1 MDNSEYKYIENSK
14 AGVVVCLMQ
23 RQDFIDEV
31 SYYALNKLG
40 RIIWNSKAIQHF
52 DFKKI
57 FTDAISNFLDAEV
70 PQGDVRTIARCNF
83 EAGDTFDSEVGRIIA
98 SRRMDLQIAQIALG
112 LLDSI
117 YEDFDFFLNE
127 VGKRGVN
134 IEKYCNALQIDIIE
148 FGE

>member
-23 RQDFIDEV
+23 RQDLIDEV

-70 PQGDVRTIARCNF
+70 PQGDVRTLARCNF

-134 IEKYCNALQIDIIE
+134 IEKYCNALQKDIIE

>member
-1 MDNSEYKYIENSK
+1 MDNSGYKYIENSK

-31 SYYALNKLG
+31 SYYALNKLA
-40 RIIWNSKAIQHF
+40 RIVWNSKAIQHF

-83 EAGDTFDSEVGRIIA
+83 EAGDTFDSDVGRIIA

-134 IEKYCNALQIDIIE
+134 IERYCNALQKDIAE

>member
-112 LLDSI
+112 LLNCI
-117 YEDFDFFLNE
+117 YEDFDFFLDE
-127 VGKRGVN
+127 VGKRGIN
-134 IEKYCNALQIDIIE
+134 IEKYCNALQKDIIE

>member
-1 MDNSEYKYIENSK
+1 
-14 AGVVVCLMQ
+14 
-23 RQDFIDEV
+23 
-31 SYYALNKLG
+31 
-40 RIIWNSKAIQHF
+40 
-52 DFKKI
+52 
-57 FTDAISNFLDAEV
+57 DAEV

-134 IEKYCNALQIDIIE
+134 IEKYCNALQKDIIE

>member
-23 RQDFIDEV
+23 RQDLIDEV

-134 IEKYCNALQIDIIE
+134 IEKYCNALQKDIIE